1 VRGPRETAEKET
13 VEARKGQ
20 STTASRETARVS
32 WGLRGYPAL
41 IGVTWFPPLVY
52 NATVVVYDTTR

>member
-13 VEARKGQ
+13 VEAPSA